1 MTISSQGVLFDL
13 DGTLIDHFN
22 VLYRCYEYTLGQLG
36 RPIPDFETVRRSVG
50 GSMEVTMRHYVE
62 EDQFEEAAH
71 IWRQH
76 FDSIFLEDVTM
87 LPGARELVE
96 ELSKRGYRQAVF
108 TNKIGDQSRRIITHL
123 GLDSMIEF
131 VLGANDTPHRK
142 PQTAFSRAVM
152 DRLPIEDSRIVFIG
166 DSPFDV
172 HAAHCVSRPAYC
184 VTTGTHTEAEL
195 KEAAADGVFPGMV
208 ELAREVFSIEL
219 EMAGET
225 A

>member
-1 MTISSQGVLFDL
+1 MTNSPQGVLFDL

-22 VLYRCYEYTLGQLG
+22 VLYRCYEHTLGELG

-50 GSMEVTMRHYVE
+50 GSMEVTMGHYVE
-62 EDQFEEAAH
+62 EDQLQEAAG
-71 IWRQH
+71 IWRRH
-76 FDSIFLEDVTM
+76 FDKIFLDDVTV

-142 PQTAFSRAVM
+142 PQTAFSREVLARFSV
-152 DRLPIEDSRIVFIG
+152 EDSRIVFIG
-166 DSPFDV
+166 DSPFDIQ
-172 HAAHCVSRPAYC
+172 AAHCVSRPAYC

-195 KEAAADGVFPGMV
+195 REAAADGVFPGMV
-208 ELAREVFSIEL
+208 ELARGVFSIEL
-219 EMAGET
+219 ELTGET